1 MLEYLTNKMTRENII
16 ERINKKMADRTIEI
30 DETAN
35 DYFLLFKQQI

>member
-16 ERINKKMADRTIEI
+16 ERINKKMADKNIEF

-35 DYFLLFKQQI
+35 DYFLLFK